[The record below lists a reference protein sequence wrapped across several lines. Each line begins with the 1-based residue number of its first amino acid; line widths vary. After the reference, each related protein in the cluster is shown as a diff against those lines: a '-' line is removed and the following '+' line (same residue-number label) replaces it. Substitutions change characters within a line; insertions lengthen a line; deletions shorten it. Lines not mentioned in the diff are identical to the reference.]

1 MTPEKIINENEVTKM
16 RISTL
21 LRRSL
26 NSIDLMQLLIVFVSY
41 AVIFL
46 SQTVFSFYAWV
57 VFILYWLYL
66 VFFVV
71 SPSSIELG

>member
-1 MTPEKIINENEVTKM
+1 M